1 MARLDVYVERR
12 SNFLRIAAYKLK
24 YMLRRLSRANLS
36 YRVLDHFSPDDA
48 AERGFLHVDLTE
60 VPKAFQAIHRH
71 YPECV
76 NGRAATISRL
86 LYSRARV
93 FRDDPYAGPVIVKTI
108 LNHRGLPEL
117 RLYRTSNIVRR
128 CAHALGKRIT
138 PGYEARLCPVYRAY
152 PSLSAVPAGV
162 WTDPRL
168 MVERFLPGR
177 LEPPIVK
184 YRLDF
189 FYDVE
194 LNMRSTYGSILCDPK
209 TLIRT
214 EVVTDVPAEVIA
226 VRRALHLDFGAID
239 YFVLLGDAF
248 VIDAN
253 KTVTETPLWMTEVRP
268 MVRYMELAGE
278 RLIDFV
284 RGRQI

>member
-1 MARLDVYVERR
+1 MPRLDVYVERR

-24 YMLRRLSRANLS
+24 YMLRGLSRANLS
-36 YRVLDHFSPDDA
+36 YRVLDRFSPNDA

-60 VPKAFQAIHRH
+60 VPKAFQAIHH
-71 YPECV
+71 YYPACV

-86 LYSRARV
+86 LYSRARLGPA
-93 FRDDPYAGPVIVKTI
+93 DPYVGPVIVKTI
-108 LNHRGLPEL
+108 LNYRGLPEL
-117 RLYRTSNIVRR
+117 RLHRTSNIVRR
-128 CAHALGKRIT
+128 CVHALRKRTT
-138 PGYEARLCPVYRAY
+138 PGYEARFCPVYRVY

-168 MVERFLPGR
+168 MVERFLAGR

-184 YRLDF
+184 YRFEF

-194 LNMRSTYGSILCDPK
+194 LNMRSTYDSLLCDPK

-214 EVVTDVPAEVIA
+214 EHVTDVPPEVAA
-226 VRRALHLDFGAID
+226 VRSALHLDYGAID
-239 YFVLLGDAF
+239 YFVLGGDAF

-253 KTVTETPLWMTEVRP
+253 KTVTETPFWMTEVRP
-268 MVRYMELAGE
+268 MVHYMELAGE
-278 RLIDFV
+278 RLIEFV
-284 RGRQI
+284 RGSK